1 MRRLKDKLMTKREQL
16 EACQRDLEKAM
27 LLTQNALRTL
37 LEAQEENR
45 RLKLIN
51 WELRE
56 QLKEL
61 KRNEFE

>member
-1 MRRLKDKLMTKREQL
+1 MTKRERL
-16 EACQRDLEKAM
+16 EECQRELEMAM
-27 LLTQNALRTL
+27 LLTQNALRAL

-56 QLKEL
+56 QLEEL
-61 KRNEFE
+61 KTK

>member
-1 MRRLKDKLMTKREQL
+1 MRRLKDKLMTKHERL
-16 EACQRDLEKAM
+16 EECQRELEMSM
-27 LLTQNALRTL
+27 LLTQNALRAL

-56 QLKEL
+56 QLEEIK
-61 KRNEFE
+61 K